1 MYTEGEMIALHIV
14 VQIATCKSII
24 YEGRMHFHIEE
35 CAS

>member
-1 MYTEGEMIALHIV
+1 MCTEGDIVALRIA

-24 YEGRMHFHIEE
+24 YDGRMHFQIEE